1 MFDFDEIPT
10 EQEIL
15 QRMLDRIPNT
25 FDKRQ
30 GSIIYD
36 ALAPAAVELAQM
48 YITAAS
54 DLQLVF
60 VDSSVGEYLDRLVEQ
75 NGITRKQATNA
86 IRKGTFNKAIPNGSR
101 FSLED
106 TTYIVLSPIDGSTTD
121 YRLQCEQTGSIGNR
135 YYGTL
140 TPLSF
145 IQGLTVAELT
155 DIIDMGDD
163 PESDEDLRQRYIDS
177 VTAPQFGG
185 NISDYKIKTKAL
197 EGVGGVK
204 VIPIWDGPGTVK
216 LIISDSTYNAPTQ
229 SLIDDVQE
237 AIDPTGD
244 QTGIGIAPIGHK
256 VTVVGAVEDSI
267 TVATK
272 LVLEDGKIITD
283 VQQAVNEVVGNYFS
297 YLRSTWDNTETLIVR
312 ISQIE
317 TRILGVQ
324 GVLDVSNTTINSN
337 TGNYEVA
344 SEDIPELNGMVVITT

>member
-60 VDSSVGEYLDRLVEQ
+60 VDTSVGKYLDRLVEQ

-86 IRKGTFNKAIPNGSR
+86 IRKGVFNKAVSNGSR

-106 TTYIVLSPIDGSTTD
+106 TTYIVLGPIGDSTTE
-121 YRLQCEQTGSIGNR
+121 YRLQCEQSGSIGNK

-145 IQGLTVAELT
+145 ISGLTIAELT

-163 PESDEDLRQRYIDS
+163 EESDEDLRQRYIDS
-177 VTAPQFGG
+177 VMAPQFGG
-185 NISDYKIKTKAL
+185 NISDYKVKTKSL

-216 LIISDSTYNAPTQ
+216 LIITNSTYNQPTQ
-229 SLIDDVQE
+229 SLVDEVQE

-256 VTVVGAVEDSI
+256 VTVVGAINDSI
-267 TVATK
+267 AIATK
-272 LVLEDGKIITD
+272 LTLEEGKIITD
-283 VQQAVNEVVGNYFS
+283 VQQAVNEVVENYFS
-297 YLRSTWDNTETLIVR
+297 YLRGTWDTTETLIVR
-312 ISQIE
+312 VSQIE
-317 TRILGVQ
+317 TRILGVP
-324 GVLDVSNTTINSN
+324 GVLDVANTTINGS
-337 TGNYEVA
+337 GANYEVA
-344 SEDIPELNGMVVITT
+344 SEKIPVLNGMVVITT